1 MVTLRGHRTVCLAFG
16 APMKQDSTGSTRLLQ
31 AVDIRAA
38 TVDDLS
44 AARKL
49 LAAAFRAFASA
60 DCSEE
65 EAAAMSAMLS
75 SSQIIDTLRGQALY
89 MAWLEQAPVAMA
101 GWQMADNNGK
111 AARLS
116 VVGVDPMFGWM
127 MVGHVER
134 CAAKAGYRD
143 MVVQATAGTEGFYVR
158 LGFETTA
165 HSVRS
170 LAIAT
175 GATPTNVRVSYLRK
189 PLPRPTRA
197 PSVATISHAPAH
209 ALGRSQ
215 PQADAQ
221 STGSGVEP
229 RKSGASAPRAAS
241 GGHILLAA
249 PVLSKASH

>member
-1 MVTLRGHRTVCLAFG
+1 
-16 APMKQDSTGSTRLLQ
+16 MKQDSTGLLQ

-116 VVGVDPMFGWM
+116 VVGVDPMFGFLGLGRM

-221 STGSGVEP
+221 STDSGVEP
-229 RKSGASAPRAAS
+229 RKSGASEPRAAS